1 MVRNFVFG
9 CLSAT
14 LVILVLVGV
23 LGYFFVWVPIQN
35 FLANFNVPNVAVGQR
50 QPGVPS
56 TPQSVRS
63 AVSLTGEEVRDFV
76 RIRRSVGQAVGQDL
90 GQFQNLYQDFAN
102 GQTPSALE
110 VWNVIRNA
118 GGVIGQARTAQEAA
132 LRRENMTQAQYANV
146 RTEVNRVL
154 GLPEVDLGVAAQS
167 LQNLQLP
174 NWDQVV
180 VPPLPA
186 NKRLIDPFVNELR
199 PTAALGLLG
208 L

>member
-23 LGYFFVWVPIQN
+23 LGYFFVWVPIQT
-35 FLANFNVPNVAVGQR
+35 FLANFQVPNITIGQQ
-50 QPGVPS
+50 QPG
-56 TPQSVRS
+56 TPQAARS
-63 AVSLTGEEVRDFV
+63 AVRLSREQVEDFV
-76 RIRRSVGQAVGQDL
+76 RVRRSVGDAVGQDL
-90 GQFQNLYQDFAN
+90 GQFQNLYQDFVS
-102 GQTPSALE
+102 GQAPGALE
-110 VWNVIRNA
+110 VWNVIRSA

-154 GLPEVDLGVAAQS
+154 GLPEVDLGTAAQS

-174 NWDQVV
+174 NWNQVV
-180 VPPLPA
+180 VPPLPD
-186 NKRLIDPFVNELR
+186 NKRLIDPYVNELR